1 MLSYIILVIAGLTA
15 GAINA
20 LAGGGTLISFPAL
33 IWIGVPPIMANATA
47 TLTALPGYIASAWA
61 YRHDLHKEGTLKL
74 RVVYMVTAVGGLIG
88 AILLLVTSSDAFIG
102 IIPWLLLCA
111 TTLFALGPSLIAMVK
126 RRDLGPVGP
135 TASALALGIVAI
147 YGGYFNG
154 GLGIILLAV
163 LGLIGFEN
171 LHNMNGL
178 KNLLSAI
185 LSVVSVT
192 TYALAGMIAWESA
205 LVLAVATTLGGY
217 LGARYA
223 RRIQNTRALR
233 IVIVAIGVWM
243 TFVFFIF

>member
-1 MLSYIILVIAGLTA
+1 MLSYFILVIAGLAA

-61 YRHDLHKEGTLKL
+61 YRHDLHAEGTLKL
-74 RVVYMVTAVGGLIG
+74 RVVYMVTAIGGLIG
-88 AILLLVTSSDAFIG
+88 AVLLLVTSSDAFTG
-102 IIPWLLLCA
+102 IIPWLLLTA
-111 TTLFALGPSLIAMVK
+111 TTLFAVGPSLIAMVK

-135 TASALALGIVAI
+135 VASALALGIVAI
-147 YGGYFNG
+147 YGGYLNG

-192 TYALAGMIAWESA
+192 TYAVAGMIAWESA
-205 LVLAVATTLGGY
+205 LVLAVATTIGGY

-223 RRIQNTRALR
+223 RRIQNTRVLR
-233 IVIVAIGVWM
+233 IVIVVIGVWM
-243 TFVFFIF
+243 TLVFFIF

>member
-1 MLSYIILVIAGLTA
+1 MLSYFILVIAGLTA

-61 YRHDLHKEGTLKL
+61 YRHDLHAEGTLKL
-74 RVVYMVTAVGGLIG
+74 RVVYMVTAIGGLIG
-88 AILLLVTSSDAFIG
+88 AVLLLVTSSDAFTG
-102 IIPWLLLCA
+102 IIPWLLLTA
-111 TTLFALGPSLIAMVK
+111 TTLFAVGPSLIAMVK

-135 TASALALGIVAI
+135 VASALALGIVAI

-192 TYALAGMIAWESA
+192 TYAVAGMIAWESA
-205 LVLAVATTLGGY
+205 LVLAVATTIGGY

-223 RRIQNTRALR
+223 RRIQNTHVLR
-233 IVIVAIGVWM
+233 IVIVIIGVWM
-243 TFVFFIF
+243 TLVFFIF